1 MANEYIP
8 DENDKKRYEEE
19 IKKTAEFFNRK
30 PARQGSNQD
39 LDKIN
44 VNKTDNKDKW
54 VMAKTYRKEPSDKF
68 KKPKV
73 KISQKDSYKKNK
85 KSFVENYEK
94 FDELSTRKVA

>member
-44 VNKTDNKDKW
+44 VNKTDNKDK
-54 VMAKTYRKEPSDKF
+54 
-68 KKPKV
+68 
-73 KISQKDSYKKNK
+73 
-85 KSFVENYEK
+85 
-94 FDELSTRKVA
+94 